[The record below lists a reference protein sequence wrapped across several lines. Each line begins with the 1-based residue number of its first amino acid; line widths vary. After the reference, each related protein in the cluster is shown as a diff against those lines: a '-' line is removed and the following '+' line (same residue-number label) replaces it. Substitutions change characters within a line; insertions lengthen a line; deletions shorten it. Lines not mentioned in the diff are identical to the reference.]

1 MSGANGE
8 PRKILKLD
16 EDVVNR
22 IAAGEVV
29 QRPANAVKELMENSL
44 DAGSTSITVTAKQGG
59 LKLLQI
65 QDNGHGI
72 RREDLPI
79 VCERFTTSKLREFGD
94 LRTMS
99 TFGFRGEALASIT
112 HTAKVTIT
120 SKTPSSQVAY
130 KAKYSD
136 GRLVAGGPGQ
146 SADPKPCAGVTGTT
160 ILAEDLFYNMDTRR
174 RAFKSPGEQYK
185 GILDVVTRY
194 AVHFGDRG
202 VSFTCK
208 KHGQPSPD
216 LHTPPR
222 SSCLANIRVAFG
234 PALSRELVELEC
246 SQAEELLDQ
255 GADGGEV
262 APSKFAFK
270 AKGLVSGADYSAKR
284 SDFILFIN
292 DRLVESP
299 SIKKTVESAYKDVL
313 PKNTH
318 PFVYLGITMPS
329 HHLDVNVHPTKR
341 EVHFLHQE
349 ELLEC
354 LRQAVE
360 QKLAGANQS
369 RTFYSQV
376 ILPDMDF
383 GTPETTTT
391 TAAAGTS
398 SKKPGDRGDASPDTE
413 GPTPPESSGGGG
425 GGGGDA
431 SASPRSSSRRS
442 PPAPRNVGLEAMVE
456 GDEGGEEEAGGDAGS
471 SSGEGGQAARK
482 LVRTDRTA
490 GNLDA
495 FLRPSQQPALFSPF
509 QPSQSG
515 GSSKQRGKARG
526 GGGGSGRSSDMEED
540 GRGRKAKGGSKNE
553 EDGDAAAAGGAEGPA
568 VTEIY
573 SSEEEKGEGGED
585 GEKEKE
591 EGEVVICVCPV
602 PDVGQPDNVGQEEE
616 EVGEEEG
623 KGPASEATSGDR
635 SQEKPSA
642 GSGTGGAV
650 AAAVE
655 RPDKEKTPPQ
665 TKRDNNNEEQSKMKP
680 SKRKKQAM
688 PFAGI
693 SKLGRPHQNCN
704 CCGGRAPRG
713 PDGSIVLTQEAGAT
727 GGSSSTPGD
736 GIDGVPQRGTTSSQ
750 DSSSSGSQAAAV
762 RAQQQHR
769 RPDTFVETSVKYNSV
784 RSLIAD
790 FKTQAHKG
798 LTQMLR
804 KYSFVGMVDLHLS
817 LLQFNTKL
825 VLVNHTAL
833 SKEAFFQMTLR
844 RFGAMP
850 RLPLAIPLPVLP
862 LIRAAFDLPEA
873 AWTAMDGDKDDL
885 AQDAVKLLEE
895 KAALLDEYFM
905 ISLSRRSV
913 AATANDDDSVEGKGG
928 EERGAN
934 GTAGSDAAQEDGE
947 EAQALCI
954 SSLPLLLE
962 GHTPVG
968 EGLPVF
974 LLRLAIEV
982 DWSEERTCFEG
993 VATELAL
1000 FYSTLPQGGEDT
1012 AVPPAPLPPP
1022 PRSAP
1027 RQQPRKEHRRHR
1039 HRWVRGQEWGT
1050 GRPGKARRR
1059 GGGGVRA
1066 RARRAEFA
1074 LAPAEATAV
1083 VQNVLYPAFRWALL
1097 PPQAF
1102 AADGTVLQ
1110 LACLERLYKVFERC

>member
-1 MSGANGE
+1 
-8 PRKILKLD
+8 
-16 EDVVNR
+16 VC
-22 IAAGEVV
+22 
-29 QRPANAVKELMENSL
+29 
-44 DAGSTSITVTAKQGG
+44 
-59 LKLLQI
+59 
-65 QDNGHGI
+65 
-72 RREDLPI
+72 REDLPI

-391 TAAAGTS
+391 TATAGIS

-425 GGGGDA
+425 GA
-431 SASPRSSSRRS
+431 SASQRSSSRRC
-442 PPAPRNVGLEAMVE
+442 PPAPRDVGLEAMAE
-456 GDEGGEEEAGGDAGS
+456 GAGGDEEEAGGDAGS
-471 SSGEGGQAARK
+471 SSGEGGQAARGSGTGRKRGRAAAVDLDSFASSSPGGGGRRGSSSRGGDRESSPSGGGGGGKRKKKQSSGGGGGSAASVAPQK

-509 QPSQSG
+509 QPSSQPG
-515 GSSKQRGKARG
+515 GSNKQRGKARG
-526 GGGGSGRSSDMEED
+526 GGGGGSSDLEED
-540 GRGRKAKGGSKNE
+540 GRGRKAKRGRKND
-553 EDGDAAAAGGAEGPA
+553 EDGDAAGAGGAEGPA
-568 VTEIY
+568 VTEIS
-573 SSEEEKGEGGED
+573 SSEEEEGQGRED
-585 GEKEKE
+585 GEEEE
-591 EGEVVICVCPV
+591 EGDVVMCVCPE
-602 PDVGQPDNVGQEEE
+602 PDVGQPDNVGQEKEE
-616 EVGEEEG
+616 E
-623 KGPASEATSGDR
+623 KGLASVATSGDR
-635 SQEKPSA
+635 SQEQPSA

-655 RPDKEKTPPQ
+655 RPDEEKTPPQ
-665 TKRDNNNEEQSKMKP
+665 TKRNNNNEGQSKMKP
-680 SKRKKQAM
+680 SKRKKQAK

-693 SKLGRPHQNCN
+693 SKLGGPHQNCN

-713 PDGSIVLTQEAGAT
+713 PDGSIVLTQGAGAT
-727 GGSSSTPGD
+727 GGSSSSSTPGD
-736 GIDGVPQRGTTSSQ
+736 GIDGVPYRGTPSSQ
-750 DSSSSGSQAAAV
+750 DSSISSQAAAV

-769 RPDTFVETSVKYNSV
+769 RPDTFIETSVKYNSV

-790 FKTQAHKG
+790 FKTQA
-798 LTQMLR
+798 
-804 KYSFVGMVDLHLS
+804 
-817 LLQFNTKL
+817 
-825 VLVNHTAL
+825 
-833 SKEAFFQMTLR
+833 
-844 RFGAMP
+844 
-850 RLPLAIPLPVLP
+850 
-862 LIRAAFDLPEA
+862 
-873 AWTAMDGDKDDL
+873 
-885 AQDAVKLLEE
+885 
-895 KAALLDEYFM
+895 
-905 ISLSRRSV
+905 
-913 AATANDDDSVEGKGG
+913 
-928 EERGAN
+928 
-934 GTAGSDAAQEDGE
+934 
-947 EAQALCI
+947 
-954 SSLPLLLE
+954 
-962 GHTPVG
+962 
-968 EGLPVF
+968 
-974 LLRLAIEV
+974 
-982 DWSEERTCFEG
+982 
-993 VATELAL
+993 
-1000 FYSTLPQGGEDT
+1000 
-1012 AVPPAPLPPP
+1012 
-1022 PRSAP
+1022 
-1027 RQQPRKEHRRHR
+1027 
-1039 HRWVRGQEWGT
+1039 
-1050 GRPGKARRR
+1050 
-1059 GGGGVRA
+1059 
-1066 RARRAEFA
+1066 
-1074 LAPAEATAV
+1074 
-1083 VQNVLYPAFRWALL
+1083 
-1097 PPQAF
+1097 
-1102 AADGTVLQ
+1102 
-1110 LACLERLYKVFERC
+1110 

>member
-1 MSGANGE
+1 MSGAKGE

-146 SADPKPCAGVTGTT
+146 SVDPKPCAGVTGTT

-391 TAAAGTS
+391 TAAAVTS
-398 SKKPGDRGDASPDTE
+398 SKKPGDRGVASPDTE

-425 GGGGDA
+425 GA
-431 SASPRSSSRRS
+431 SASQRSSSRRS

-456 GDEGGEEEAGGDAGS
+456 GDEGDEEEAGGDAGS
-471 SSGEGGQAARK
+471 SSGEGGQAARGSGSGRKRGRAGAVDLDSFASSSPGGGGRRGSSSRGGDRESSPSGGGGGKRKKKQSSGGGGGIAVSVAPQK

-509 QPSQSG
+509 QPSSQPG
-515 GSSKQRGKARG
+515 GSNKQRGNARG
-526 GGGGSGRSSDMEED
+526 GGGGRSSDMEE
-540 GRGRKAKGGSKNE
+540 GGGGRKAKRGRNNE
-553 EDGDAAAAGGAEGPA
+553 EDGDAAAVGGAEGPA
-568 VTEIY
+568 VTEIS
-573 SSEEEKGEGGED
+573 SSEEEGEGGED
-585 GEKEKE
+585 GGEEE
-591 EGEVVICVCPV
+591 EGDVVMCVCPE

-616 EVGEEEG
+616 EEEG
-623 KGPASEATSGDR
+623 KGSASVATSGDR

-655 RPDKEKTPPQ
+655 RPEEKTPPQ
-665 TKRDNNNEEQSKMKP
+665 TKRDNNNEEQSKMKT
-680 SKRKKQAM
+680 SKRKKQAK

-693 SKLGRPHQNCN
+693 SKLGGPHQNCN

-713 PDGSIVLTQEAGAT
+713 PDGSIVLTQGAGAT
-727 GGSSSTPGD
+727 GGSNSSTPGG
-736 GIDGVPQRGTTSSQ
+736 GIDGVPHTGTPSSQ
-750 DSSSSGSQAAAV
+750 DSSSSQAAAV
-762 RAQQQHR
+762 RAQQQHK

-790 FKTQAHKG
+790 FKTQA
-798 LTQMLR
+798 
-804 KYSFVGMVDLHLS
+804 
-817 LLQFNTKL
+817 
-825 VLVNHTAL
+825 
-833 SKEAFFQMTLR
+833 
-844 RFGAMP
+844 
-850 RLPLAIPLPVLP
+850 
-862 LIRAAFDLPEA
+862 
-873 AWTAMDGDKDDL
+873 
-885 AQDAVKLLEE
+885 
-895 KAALLDEYFM
+895 
-905 ISLSRRSV
+905 
-913 AATANDDDSVEGKGG
+913 
-928 EERGAN
+928 
-934 GTAGSDAAQEDGE
+934 
-947 EAQALCI
+947 
-954 SSLPLLLE
+954 
-962 GHTPVG
+962 
-968 EGLPVF
+968 
-974 LLRLAIEV
+974 
-982 DWSEERTCFEG
+982 
-993 VATELAL
+993 
-1000 FYSTLPQGGEDT
+1000 
-1012 AVPPAPLPPP
+1012 
-1022 PRSAP
+1022 
-1027 RQQPRKEHRRHR
+1027 
-1039 HRWVRGQEWGT
+1039 
-1050 GRPGKARRR
+1050 
-1059 GGGGVRA
+1059 
-1066 RARRAEFA
+1066 
-1074 LAPAEATAV
+1074 
-1083 VQNVLYPAFRWALL
+1083 
-1097 PPQAF
+1097 
-1102 AADGTVLQ
+1102 
-1110 LACLERLYKVFERC
+1110 

>member
-1 MSGANGE
+1 MSGANGK

-425 GGGGDA
+425 GGGGGA

-442 PPAPRNVGLEAMVE
+442 PPAPRNVGLEALVE

-471 SSGEGGQAARK
+471 SSGEGGQAARVSGTGRKRGRAAAVDLDSFSSPSPGGGGRRGSSSRGGDRESSPSGGGGKRKKKQSSGGGGGSVASVAPQK

-509 QPSQSG
+509 QPSPSG

-585 GEKEKE
+585 GGKE
-591 EGEVVICVCPV
+591 EEGDVVICVCPV

-616 EVGEEEG
+616 EEEEEEEG

-635 SQEKPSA
+635 SQEEPSV

-727 GGSSSTPGD
+727 GGNSNTPGD
-736 GIDGVPQRGTTSSQ
+736 GIDGVPQRGTPSSQ
-750 DSSSSGSQAAAV
+750 DSSSSSSQAAAV

-769 RPDTFVETSVKYNSV
+769 RPDTFVETSVKYSSV

-790 FKTQAHKG
+790 FKTQA
-798 LTQMLR
+798 
-804 KYSFVGMVDLHLS
+804 
-817 LLQFNTKL
+817 
-825 VLVNHTAL
+825 
-833 SKEAFFQMTLR
+833 
-844 RFGAMP
+844 
-850 RLPLAIPLPVLP
+850 
-862 LIRAAFDLPEA
+862 
-873 AWTAMDGDKDDL
+873 
-885 AQDAVKLLEE
+885 
-895 KAALLDEYFM
+895 
-905 ISLSRRSV
+905 
-913 AATANDDDSVEGKGG
+913 
-928 EERGAN
+928 
-934 GTAGSDAAQEDGE
+934 
-947 EAQALCI
+947 
-954 SSLPLLLE
+954 
-962 GHTPVG
+962 
-968 EGLPVF
+968 
-974 LLRLAIEV
+974 
-982 DWSEERTCFEG
+982 
-993 VATELAL
+993 
-1000 FYSTLPQGGEDT
+1000 
-1012 AVPPAPLPPP
+1012 
-1022 PRSAP
+1022 
-1027 RQQPRKEHRRHR
+1027 
-1039 HRWVRGQEWGT
+1039 
-1050 GRPGKARRR
+1050 
-1059 GGGGVRA
+1059 
-1066 RARRAEFA
+1066 
-1074 LAPAEATAV
+1074 
-1083 VQNVLYPAFRWALL
+1083 
-1097 PPQAF
+1097 
-1102 AADGTVLQ
+1102 
-1110 LACLERLYKVFERC
+1110 